1 MKKKLFIMCAAL
13 MWTTFLM
20 AQNISVVNTDGS
32 TQLYTTLADAIGGA
46 GNGSTIYLP
55 GGRFAISDDVKI
67 TKKVTI
73 IGIGHYLNGEGNEDG
88 YTRIEGNL
96 WFNENS
102 SSSAVMGCYITGN
115 VNIGEGDATVND
127 IVIKY
132 CSTNQIYVKNNTCS
146 GIVVDQ
152 NYVRKSVYFTQSSG
166 TISNSIVSYV
176 SSLRGGIVC
185 NNVFVKG
192 PITTD
197 NYVGFWN
204 NCNNIIVKDNV
215 FVYKNN
221 TQYYF
226 GTTSDIAAFHNLFIG
241 NADWE
246 RGDDALTLAN
256 ESGADV
262 FITDNGITPT
272 SNYHF
277 QSAYKQY
284 ESQYGIYSGSGF
296 NDKQLAPV
304 PYIVDKQVASET
316 DASGKLNIKIRVK
329 ASE

>member
-1 MKKKLFIMCAAL
+1 MKKKSFIMCTAL

-32 TQLYTTLADAIGGA
+32 TQVYTTLADAIGGA

-102 SSSAVMGCYITGN
+102 SSSAVMGCYITGQLE
-115 VNIGEGDATVND
+115 IGENDAEVND
-127 IVIKY
+127 LTIKF
-132 CSTNQIYVKNNTCS
+132 CNFKSVQVKNNKCKEM
-146 GIVVDQ
+146 VVNQ
-152 NYVRKSVYFTQSSG
+152 CYVREGCNFGQSQNV
-166 TISNSIVSYV
+166 TISNNVIRDITWVGS
-176 SSLRGGIVC
+176 GIIRY
-185 NNVFVKG
+185 NVV
-192 PITTD
+192 TD
-197 NYVGFWN
+197 EGY
-204 NCNNIIVKDNV
+204 
-215 FVYKNN
+215 
-221 TQYYF
+221 
-226 GTTSDIAAFHNLFIG
+226 GTTFQNISNCVIEGNVIRGRIVINTGGGCSLNNNLAVGRSYGDNPIIIDATDVDLFENPNRWAVSPVSNFHFKS
-241 NADWE
+241 E
-246 RGDDALTLAN
+246 Y
-256 ESGADV
+256 S
-262 FITDNGITPT
+262 
-272 SNYHF
+272 
-277 QSAYKQY
+277 QY
-284 ESQYGIYSGSGF
+284 EHQVGIYAGSGF
-296 NDKQLAPV
+296 SDKQLAPV